1 MIPIFAQRIVGMSQA
16 IAHKGGFCPG
26 VFFSIFSVPFLFV
39 AALTASYL
47 GYLPFDTGVHTLITI
62 VLIFFIFLFFIPHNA
77 SYASCRI
84 SKNFDLMEQ
93 DLQEGLK
100 KNALTIMGKTKST
113 LTVREFVDEYFKD
126 VRDDNYARV
135 AATIFPML
143 GILGT
148 FVAIAI
154 SMPDFTVSSSA
165 KLDEQISLLLAGIGT
180 AFYASIYGIF
190 LSLWWIFFERRG
202 LARIEKQ
209 VLALEELYNSR
220 IWSRSELV
228 KHEHMESELRDQ
240 KIIRTLEE
248 TFNLDFIKEMNAQY
262 MKNYQRIVEDT
273 SRSFALLADRM
284 QEASHDLRE
293 TLSLLSERKEAAE
306 AERAL
311 RQNME
316 SFSRTARTLERGL
329 ERFDESVERS
339 LEKIDFELASAVE
352 RLGRMTEMIGREAER
367 AGVKE
372 PADPFFDEETDRGA
386 L

>member
-1 MIPIFAQRIVGMSQA
+1 MSQA
-16 IAHKGGFCPG
+16 ISHRGGVCPG
-26 VFFSIFSVPFLFV
+26 VFLAIVSVPFLFV
-39 AALTASYL
+39 AALGASYL
-47 GYLPFDTGVHTLITI
+47 GYLPFDVGIHTLVTL
-62 VLIFFIFLFFIPHNA
+62 VAIFVVFLFFIPHNA
-77 SYASCRI
+77 SYAACRI
-84 SKNFDLMEQ
+84 ARNFELMEQ
-93 DLQEGLK
+93 DLQEGLRR
-100 KNALTIMGKTKST
+100 NALTIMGKTKST

-126 VRDDNYARV
+126 IRDDNYARV

-154 SMPDFTVSSSA
+154 SMPDFTVQSSA

-202 LARIEKQ
+202 LAKIERQ
-209 VLALEELYNSR
+209 ILALEELYNGR

-228 KHEHMESELRDQ
+228 KHEHMESELKDQ

-262 MKNYQRIVEDT
+262 LRHYQTIVEET
-273 SRSFALLADRM
+273 SRNFALLADRM
-284 QEASHDLRE
+284 SEASRELRHTLE
-293 TLSLLSERKEAAE
+293 TLQERKEAAE
-306 AERAL
+306 AERAM
-311 RQNME
+311 RRN
-316 SFSRTARTLERGL
+316 LEGFVRSASALQEGL

-339 LEKIDFELASAVE
+339 LEKIDYELASAVE
-352 RLGRMTEMIGREAER
+352 RLGRMTELIAREQERSRRHRKGEEFPGELFEPDDRGGREE
-367 AGVKE
+367 
-372 PADPFFDEETDRGA
+372 

>member
-1 MIPIFAQRIVGMSQA
+1 MSQA

-26 VFFSIFSVPFLFV
+26 VFLSIFSVPFLFV
-39 AALTASYL
+39 AALAASYL
-47 GYLPFDTGVHTLITI
+47 GYLPFDVGIHTLVTI
-62 VLIFFIFLFFIPHNA
+62 VLIFLIFLFFIPHNA
-77 SYASCRI
+77 RYAACRI
-84 SKNFDLMEQ
+84 SRNFDLMEQ

-100 KNALTIMGKTKST
+100 RNALTIMGKTKST

-148 FVAIAI
+148 FVAIAV

-165 KLDEQISLLLAGIGT
+165 KLDQQISLLLAGIGT

-202 LARIEKQ
+202 LAKIERQ
-209 VLALEELYNSR
+209 VLALEALYNSR

-228 KHEHMESELRDQ
+228 KHEHMESELKDQ

-248 TFNLDFIKEMNAQY
+248 IFNLDFIKEMNAQY

-273 SRSFALLADRM
+273 SRSFTQLADRM
-284 QEASHDLRE
+284 QEASRDLRD
-293 TLSLLSERKEAAE
+293 TLSQLEVRRDAVEAE
-306 AERAL
+306 ALMR
-311 RQNME
+311 RNME
-316 SFSRTARTLERGL
+316 HFVRSAQALEQGL
-329 ERFDESVERS
+329 EHFDESVERS
-339 LEKIDFELASAVE
+339 LEKIDVELATAVN
-352 RLGRMTEMIGREAER
+352 RLGRMTEMIGREYDRQRKKER
-367 AGVKE
+367 AE
-372 PADPFFDEETDRGA
+372 DRFFDEDTERGA
-386 L
+386 Y